1 MCKGIFATSF
11 QEDLLRVKS
20 ILKECLGIP
29 GNMREMWDN
38 SHFYIKRLCSSL
50 PPFTERS
57 FNSNNVLRW
66 VKLCV
71 CCLLLCLLQLI
82 AVLCSSGWIIVR
94 FLHIFTMIYPVFIAI
109 KNWAE
114 QLITPSHQAAISHV
128 KILNILGNFLPYNNR
143 QNYNRAK
150 KQVLKLWVYDCF
162 NLSTHV
168 KPRRFF
174 YHNFIVVK
182 TTWGYYRRWLG
193 IY

>member
-1 MCKGIFATSF
+1 M
-11 QEDLLRVKS
+11 
-20 ILKECLGIP
+20 
-29 GNMREMWDN
+29 
-38 SHFYIKRLCSSL
+38 FYAELSYVSAVCSSACFSWL
-50 PPFTERS
+50 PCFVAQAES
-57 FNSNNVLRW
+57 L
-66 VKLCV
+66 
-71 CCLLLCLLQLI
+71 
-82 AVLCSSGWIIVR
+82 GR

-114 QLITPSHQAAISHV
+114 QLITPSHQPAISHV